1 MSDAPD
7 NAFLPDLAELT
18 DVRELAT
25 GIKLFRCRPLESG
38 VRFHYVPG
46 QFGFLSAI
54 GVGEAPFG
62 MAVSESRGGGQLEF
76 AVQRIGTVTDALHE
90 MQKGEIVAV
99 RGPMGRGF
107 PLDEL
112 RGRRVVILGGGIG
125 LAPLRPLVQEILDH
139 RDDYGEMTIFCAG
152 RSPDLL
158 VFREEYE
165 EWKAA
170 PRTLV
175 HVTVDKGDDVLDRP
189 RRPHHPGAR
198 RDRPFA
204 RGSRGRHLRPADH
217 DQVRAEG
224 ARALGLRPRAGDHD
238 ARGQD
243 EVRHRQVRPVQR
255 GRPVHLHRRPGL
267 PLRRDPAV
275 PRGVLGSCY
284 VLTARHVIEWTAPI
298 SSSRVTP
305 QPASM
310 ESASSGATFASDA
323 R

>member
-1 MSDAPD
+1 MSETPTPD

-25 GIKLFRCRPLESG
+25 GIKLFRCRPLEST
-38 VRFHYVPG
+38 VRFRYAPG

-62 MAVSESRGGGQLEF
+62 MAVSERRGDGQLEF

-90 MQKGEIVAV
+90 KQKGEIVAV

-125 LAPLRPLVQEILDH
+125 MAPLRPLVQEILDH
-139 RDDYGEMTIFCAG
+139 RDDYGDLTIFCAG

-175 HVTVDKGDDVLDRP
+175 HVTVDKGDEAWTGRVGLITQALAEIAPSPEGAVAVTCGPPIMIRFVLKALK
-189 RRPHHPGAR
+189 HLG
-198 RDRPFA
+198 FA
-204 RGSRGRHLRPADH
+204 P
-217 DQVRAEG
+217 DQVITTLEG
-224 ARALGLRPRAGDHD
+224 KMKCGIGKCGRCNVGDQYICTD
-238 ARGQD
+238 GPVFRYD
-243 EVRHRQVRPVQR
+243 EIQR
-255 GRPVHLHRRPGL
+255 FLE
-267 PLRRDPAV
+267 A
-275 PRGVLGSCY
+275 
-284 VLTARHVIEWTAPI
+284 
-298 SSSRVTP
+298 
-305 QPASM
+305 
-310 ESASSGATFASDA
+310 F
-323 R
+323 

>member
-1 MSDAPD
+1 MSGSPTPD
-7 NAFLPDLAELT
+7 NAFVPHLAELT

-25 GIKLFRCRPLESG
+25 GIKLFRCRPLESA
-38 VRFHYVPG
+38 VRFHYAPG

-62 MAVSESRGGGQLEF
+62 MAVSESRGGGELEF

-139 RDDYGEMTIFCAG
+139 RDDYGELTIFCAG

-165 EWKAA
+165 EWGAA
-170 PRTLV
+170 PRTVV
-175 HVTVDKGDDVLDRP
+175 HVTVDKGDE
-189 RRPHHPGAR
+189 
-198 RDRPFA
+198 
-204 RGSRGRHLRPADH
+204 SWTGRVGLITQALGEIAPTP
-217 DQVRAEG
+217 EG
-224 ARALGLRPRAGDHD
+224 AVAVTCGPPIMIKFVLKELARLGFAPEQVITTLEGKMKCGIGKCGRCNVGDQYICTD
-238 ARGQD
+238 GPVFRYD
-243 EVRHRQVRPVQR
+243 EIQR
-255 GRPVHLHRRPGL
+255 FLE
-267 PLRRDPAV
+267 A
-275 PRGVLGSCY
+275 
-284 VLTARHVIEWTAPI
+284 
-298 SSSRVTP
+298 
-305 QPASM
+305 
-310 ESASSGATFASDA
+310 F
-323 R
+323 

>member
-1 MSDAPD
+1 MSGSPN

-18 DVRELAT
+18 EVRELAT
-25 GIKLFRCRPLESG
+25 GIKLFRCRPLEST
-38 VRFHYVPG
+38 VRFRYVPG

-62 MAVSESRGGGQLEF
+62 MAVSERRGDGQLEF

-90 MQKGEIVAV
+90 KQKGEIVAV

-139 RDDYGEMTIFCAG
+139 RDDYGDLTIFCAG

-170 PRTLV
+170 PRTVV
-175 HVTVDKGDDVLDRP
+175 HVTVDKGDD
-189 RRPHHPGAR
+189 AWT
-198 RDRPFA
+198 
-204 RGSRGRHLRPADH
+204 GRVGLITQALAEIAPSP
-217 DQVRAEG
+217 EG
-224 ARALGLRPRAGDHD
+224 AVAVTCGPPIMIKFVLKELARLGFAPEQVITTLEGKMKCGIGKCGRCNVGDQYICTD
-238 ARGQD
+238 GPVFRYD
-243 EVRHRQVRPVQR
+243 EIQR
-255 GRPVHLHRRPGL
+255 F
-267 PLRRDPAV
+267 
-275 PRGVLGSCY
+275 LG
-284 VLTARHVIEWTAPI
+284 A
-298 SSSRVTP
+298 
-305 QPASM
+305 
-310 ESASSGATFASDA
+310 F
-323 R
+323 